1 MYKLIENSVHLLYNI
16 YCFFRSV
23 IMKIFTF
30 RAISQEEDDFILEIQ
45 IRSDQTFYD
54 LHKSFQKELNYDK
67 SQMASF
73 YLTNDKWEKEK
84 EINLFD
90 MFDDN
95 HNGNEL
101 LKMSDTLLGDLLKK
115 EKSKLLYVHDFFYE
129 RALFIELIKITD
141 HVVNT
146 FSPERLRLEGT
157 IPKQVLMTE
166 EIPSNIS
173 DILNGEAE
181 NDEDEDISFESFEGL
196 DI

>member
-1 MYKLIENSVHLLYNI
+1 MKL
-16 YCFFRSV
+16 
-23 IMKIFTF
+23 FTF
-30 RAISQEEDDFILEIQ
+30 RAISQEDEDFVLEIQ
-45 IRSDQTFYD
+45 IRSDQTFFD
-54 LHKSFQKELNYDK
+54 LHRSFQKQLNYDE

-73 YLTNDKWEKEK
+73 YLTNDNWEKEK

-101 LKMSDTLLGDLLKK
+101 LKMEDTLLDDMLKK

-141 HVVNT
+141 HVINS
-146 FSPERLRLEGT
+146 FSPECLRLEGK

-173 DILNGEAE
+173 DILNGDTED
-181 NDEDEDISFESFEGL
+181 DEDEDISFESIEGL